1 MGHIWPVKAFHPA
14 RKAILLIMK
23 ESNIF
28 LKNLLIWYK
37 VTCAETIT
45 LWRCPALELLCTN
58 LCGSLTKSL
67 ETLA

>member
-1 MGHIWPVKAFHPA
+1 
-14 RKAILLIMK
+14 MK